1 MPTESVKFERR
12 GAVATITLNR
22 PEQANSL
29 DLPMA
34 QEFFAAA
41 AKCGDAAVRAVVLSG
56 AGRNFCFGGDL
67 RSMAVNGVVKRE
79 YLRELTHFLHAGIS
93 LLVRMSAPLLAA
105 VNGTAAGAGIGLMAM
120 ADLAYCGSSSKF
132 KLAYGGVGLTPDA
145 GASFLLPHAIGA
157 RRTMELLLLNRT
169 LTAAEALSWGLVN
182 GIHEDAQVF
191 DATLAIAERIAAGPA
206 EAFGR
211 TKQLVGQALAGLE
224 SQMALESEAVATQ
237 AQSSE
242 GREGISA
249 FLDKRSP
256 VFVPATP
263 ET

>member
-1 MPTESVKFERR
+1 MPTDIVKFERR
-12 GAVATITLNR
+12 GAVAIITLNR
-22 PEQANSL
+22 ADQANSL

-41 AKCGDAAVRAVVLSG
+41 AKCGDPAVRAVVLTG

-132 KLAYGGVGLTPDA
+132 KLAYSGVGLTPDA

-169 LTAAEALSWGLVN
+169 LTAAEALTWGLVN
-182 GIHEDAQVF
+182 GIHEDAEVF
-191 DATLAIAERIAAGPA
+191 DATLVIAERIAAGPA

-211 TKQLVGQALAGLE
+211 TKQLVGQALSGLE
-224 SQMALESEAVATQ
+224 SQLALESEAVATQ
-237 AQSSE
+237 AQSAE
-242 GREGISA
+242 GREGIAA
-249 FLDKRSP
+249 FLAKRAP
-256 VFVPATP
+256 VFVPP
-263 ET
+263 SLEI